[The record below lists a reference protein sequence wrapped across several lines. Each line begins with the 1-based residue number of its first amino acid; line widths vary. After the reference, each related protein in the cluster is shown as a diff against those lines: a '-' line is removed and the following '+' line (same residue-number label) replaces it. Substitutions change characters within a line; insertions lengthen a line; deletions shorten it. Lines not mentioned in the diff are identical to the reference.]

1 MKQKHTLDVIATWH
15 EDDKIWVATSPDLPG
30 LVTEARDFEKL
41 RRRLAL
47 IIPDFVASLAE
58 EGRAL
63 PPHISG
69 FAVSQSIY
77 S

>member
-1 MKQKHTLDVIATWH
+1 MKKRSIDIFAQWH

-47 IIPDFVASLAE
+47 IIPDFLASLAE
-58 EGRAL
+58 EGKGL
-63 PPHISG
+63 PPHIQG
-69 FAVSQSIY
+69 FDIKQSLY